1 MTPIWWLAL
10 FAGAVISG
18 TAFVGLLVLKRPA
31 EPLMA
36 LLLLTGA
43 VACSWGIFEISS
55 YYDRVEVLILSSL
68 LAVASFAGGYWL
80 GAAMLP
86 LMDQKKQPSIKT
98 PAAFDRAQG
107 RIAAILLADI
117 DAPEYEPSS
126 VAGDAALMGSL
137 ASSGLWVV
145 ATPMLYAAQKAR
157 YRAIGGSSFSMP
169 QALAMA
175 ERVESLL
182 PDDTGITKVA
192 IATCSDE
199 LALDA
204 IVANLANEGFDRII
218 VAGIAIGESYAS
230 DRAKVLVDQLRLP
243 EHGVQIAYTAP
254 LWGSERL
261 SLMISDRVRFSA
273 NDLATAGIALVMNG
287 QPEHHRVTHP
297 AFDVQETAFCSRI
310 RAHLVEHGANE
321 QLVRYCS
328 LEWRSPDLTETL
340 RHLVAFQ
347 CKEILVVPAC
357 MPFETV
363 SSHLDLMLAI
373 RSARVDDMTEVQ
385 TLGNWGTEAETS
397 AIVAEAI
404 SELSAEMQTQ
414 RRQPV

>member
-1 MTPIWWLAL
+1 M
-10 FAGAVISG
+10 
-18 TAFVGLLVLKRPA
+18 GLLALKRPA

-36 LLLLTGA
+36 LLFLAGA
-43 VACSWGIFEISS
+43 VACSWGIFEVSS
-55 YYDRVEVLILSSL
+55 YSGRIEALVLSSL

-86 LMDQKKQPSIKT
+86 LLSQKKQRVVKI
-98 PAAFDRAQG
+98 PAAFDKAQG
-107 RIAAILLADI
+107 KIAAILLANV

-126 VAGDAALMGSL
+126 VTSDAALMSSL
-137 ASSGLWVV
+137 ARSGLWMVV
-145 ATPMLYAAQKAR
+145 TPIFYAAQKAR
-157 YRAIGGSSFSMP
+157 YRAIGGSSFSMS
-169 QALAMA
+169 QALSMA
-175 ERVESLL
+175 ERVESAL
-182 PDDTGITKVA
+182 PDGTGITKVA

-204 IVANLANEGFDRII
+204 GVANLANEGHDRII
-218 VAGIAIGESYAS
+218 VAGITIGESYAS

-243 EHGVQIAYTAP
+243 SHGVQIAYTAP

-261 SLMISDRVRFSA
+261 SLMISDRIRLST
-273 NDLATAGIALVMNG
+273 NDLATTGIALVMNG

-328 LEWRSPDLTETL
+328 LEWRNPDLAETL

-347 CKEILVVPAC
+347 CKQILVIPAC

-363 SSHLDLMLAI
+363 SSRLDLLLAI
-373 RSARVDDMTEVQ
+373 RSARVDNMAEIQ
-385 TLGNWGTEAETS
+385 ILGNWGTELETS
-397 AIVAEAI
+397 AIIAEAI
-404 SELSAEMQTQ
+404 SELAADIQKQ
-414 RRQPV
+414 